1 MFTMIGGGMKKLNQ
15 SYKPMED
22 VLPKDALWLK
32 DKVTEIDPKKNQ
44 VTTEKGNIVQYD
56 YMVVATGIELD
67 FSKVRKTINTIIC
80 IVIYEL
86 KFFSAFSLIRFFAIC
101 QIPPSSIN
109 IIMFDWERLSS
120 SYLSL

>member
-32 DKVTEIDPKKNQ
+32 DTVTEIEPKKNE
-44 VTTEKGNIVQYD
+44 VITEKGDTVKYD

-67 FSKVRKTINTIIC
+67 FDKVSEAMNIC
-80 IVIYEL
+80 IL
-86 KFFSAFSLIRFFAIC
+86 
-101 QIPPSSIN
+101 
-109 IIMFDWERLSS
+109 
-120 SYLSL
+120 